1 MAGFETGADIYGGL
15 KALDTRSANDASILA
30 LGYVMG
36 VADQLEAQRSI
47 CYPGKTTVSQVA
59 KISENYLGQHPESWS
74 AEASIAVAASLIA
87 VWPCLGSSK

>member
-1 MAGFETGADIYGGL
+1 MAGFETGSDIYNGL
-15 KALDTRSANDASILA
+15 KALDSRSTTDASILA

-59 KISENYLGQHPESWS
+59 KISENYLGQHPENWN
-74 AEASIAVAASLIA
+74 AEASVAVAASLIA
-87 VWPCLGSSK
+87 TWPCSASGK